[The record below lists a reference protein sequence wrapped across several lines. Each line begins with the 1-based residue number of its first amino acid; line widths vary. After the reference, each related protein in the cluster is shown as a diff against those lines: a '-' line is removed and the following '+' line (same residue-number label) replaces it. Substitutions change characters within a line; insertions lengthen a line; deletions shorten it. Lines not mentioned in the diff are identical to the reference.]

1 MPRFTNNSQYERSF
15 SISILIQRD
24 LSYICYF
31 DISQIYLDTQI
42 SNGCISIYAVYN
54 NSTLASHKDKKKLS
68 SNYID
73 ARNKTFPRYIQLI
86 LKCIARMGGNF
97 LGKSLDINNRQFLI
111 SLENTED
118 DNDTLRNYFIC
129 NKRFMQLK
137 HSEIPTISLEGFIY
151 FRNCTFEI
159 YPEVDIMYG
168 YH

>member
-24 LSYICYF
+24 LSYIGL
-31 DISQIYLDTQI
+31 SQIYLDTQI

-97 LGKSLDINNRQFLI
+97 LGKSLDINNGQFLI

-137 HSEIPTISLEGFIY
+137 HQKMDIY
-151 FRNCTFEI
+151 ILQKLYF
-159 YPEVDIMYG
+159 
-168 YH
+168 